1 MQSYLK
7 SLIGSVSASKKQ
19 KPTEHKKDDLDRF
32 LREPR
37 IEKLLRRI
45 RTLRKEDSNEP
56 RG

>member
-45 RTLRKEDSNEP
+45 KTLRKEDSNEP